1 MGPAYVGI
9 CLPSTCEA
17 TKLESFLNEKLNE
30 TIGGLFKPMGSKI
43 VDEIKDAVY
52 TSEPRPFTT
61 GDIVTMYIAHSGISR
76 HKLVS
81 IRILYKI
88 HLFYQNICLFHFF
101 KAAEGLGTM

>member
-17 TKLESFLNEKLNE
+17 TKLENFLNEKLNE
-30 TIGGLFKPMGSKI
+30 TLGGLFKPMGSKI

-76 HKLVS
+76 HLSRSAHRTPNFTNPKYFDYL
-81 IRILYKI
+81 
-88 HLFYQNICLFHFF
+88 LFEYFSR
-101 KAAEGLGTM
+101 

>member
-17 TKLESFLNEKLNE
+17 TKLENFLNEKLNE
-30 TIGGLFKPMGSKI
+30 TLGGLFKPMGSKI

-61 GDIVTMYIAHSGISR
+61 GDIVTMYIAHQSHYREVPRWEIFLEQELRFGWIWTGGI
-76 HKLVS
+76 
-81 IRILYKI
+81 
-88 HLFYQNICLFHFF
+88 
-101 KAAEGLGTM
+101 T

>member
-17 TKLESFLNEKLNE
+17 TKLENFLNEKLNE
-30 TIGGLFKPMGSKI
+30 TLGGLFKPMGSKI

-81 IRILYKI
+81 FKILTI
-88 HLFYQNICLFHFF
+88 SFVFYQNICLFQFL
-101 KAAEGLGTM
+101 KSQLVSV

>member
-30 TIGGLFKPMGSKI
+30 TLGGLFKPMGSKI

-61 GDIVTMYIAHSGISR
+61 GDIVTMYIDQSSWD
-76 HKLVS
+76 
-81 IRILYKI
+81 ILTE
-88 HLFYQNICLFHFF
+88 ICLTMHTVESFKNAFSTYHFLTF
-101 KAAEGLGTM
+101 F

>member
-17 TKLESFLNEKLNE
+17 TKLENFLNEKLNE
-30 TIGGLFKPMGSKI
+30 TLGGLFKPMGSKI

-61 GDIVTMYIAHSGISR
+61 GDIVTMYIAHKVITEKSR
-76 HKLVS
+76 GEVS
-81 IRILYKI
+81 LMEQDPIE
-88 HLFYQNICLFHFF
+88 NVS
-101 KAAEGLGTM
+101 

>member
-9 CLPSTCEA
+9 CLPSTCNA
-17 TKLESFLNEKLNE
+17 TKLENFLNEKLNE
-30 TIGGLFKPMGSKI
+30 TLGGLFKPMGSKI

-81 IRILYKI
+81 FKILTISFVLSKYLLVSVFLKV
-88 HLFYQNICLFHFF
+88 N
-101 KAAEGLGTM
+101 

>member
-17 TKLESFLNEKLNE
+17 TKLENFLNEKLNE

-76 HKLVS
+76 LKLVS
-81 IRILYKI
+81 FKNSYNFICFIKI
-88 HLFYQNICLFHFF
+88 FGSLIFLKKGQLFY
-101 KAAEGLGTM
+101 